1 MKISKKILNE
11 FIQEKDDIVKY
22 DLFITL
28 PFQEKPVLVDKKN
41 NIRYQKSFHKMSKD
55 ELSVIL
61 SRLVVNISRK
71 IFTKREMN
79 DPKTPS
85 LIQFIPVREHNESC
99 VHIIAKCPVSKKLPD
114 NSLKYMKFKKILM
127 REIKRMTLFNP
138 YHQSTI
144 TEFNLSES
152 IDDNAYEE
160 CFENDLLPE
169 HYKEK
174 DEYECKTTN
183 FTYLFDF
190 YKKISTN
197 AVDLMNY
204 TSKKEN
210 DDDVNIDII
219 DFNNMRVA
227 T

>member
-1 MKISKKILNE
+1 MK
-11 FIQEKDDIVKY
+11 
-22 DLFITL
+22 
-28 PFQEKPVLVDKKN
+28 
-41 NIRYQKSFHKMSKD
+41 
-55 ELSVIL
+55 
-61 SRLVVNISRK
+61 
-71 IFTKREMN
+71 
-79 DPKTPS
+79 
-85 LIQFIPVREHNESC
+85 
-99 VHIIAKCPVSKKLPD
+99 
-114 NSLKYMKFKKILM
+114 
-127 REIKRMTLFNP
+127 EIKRMMLFNP

-144 TEFNLSES
+144 TEN
-152 IDDNAYEE
+152 
-160 CFENDLLPE
+160 
-169 HYKEK
+169 
-174 DEYECKTTN
+174 EYETKTTN

>member
-99 VHIIAKCPVSKKLPD
+99 LHIIAKCPVSKKLPD

-127 REIKRMTLFNP
+127 KEIKRMMLFNP

-144 TEFNLSES
+144 TEN
-152 IDDNAYEE
+152 
-160 CFENDLLPE
+160 
-169 HYKEK
+169 
-174 DEYECKTTN
+174 EYETKTTN